1 MLEIISVK
9 RNSIAERV
17 GIKVND
23 YLVSMNNQI
32 VNDFIDYRF
41 FQAEENL
48 EIQIERKGKIL
59 SINVEKSYDDDL
71 GIAFQDMEMRLCTNN
86 CIFCFI
92 KQNPPGMRKQIY
104 LYDGD
109 YRYSFL
115 YGNFITLTNVDDN
128 DLNRIV
134 NQRLSP
140 LYISV
145 HATDPAVRKK
155 IFRFRGDDFLMDKLE
170 FLNRGRI
177 ELHIQIVLMPGI
189 NDGEILESTIK
200 DLYHFRESIKSVAI
214 VPVGLTKHRKRLPK
228 IRGVDSKYASNLLPY
243 SRAWNRNYFNIEGDY
258 FVYLAD
264 EFYLLA
270 NRPLPGRNSYGR
282 FYQIE
287 NGVGLVREFID
298 NFKRQVRKLP
308 ESIPEPKRVLFVTGT
323 LVKPVLETYIISVLN
338 SIQNLEVDVFPV
350 VNKFFGETITVA
362 GLITGRDII
371 EQLKSH
377 HEYDLIYLPP
387 RCINDDS
394 LLLDNMTPED
404 IQREL
409 GIPVK
414 VSDENY
420 MEMLS
425 NVSI

>member
-9 RNSIAERV
+9 KNSIAEQV

-23 YLVSMNNQI
+23 YLVTMNNQI

-48 EIQIERKGKIL
+48 EIQIKRNGKIL

-71 GIAFQDMEMRLCTNN
+71 GIAFQDMKMRSCTND

-115 YGNFITLTNVDDN
+115 YGNFITLTNVNDN

-145 HATDPAVRKK
+145 HATDSVVRKK
-155 IFRFRGDDFLMDKLE
+155 IFRFNGEDHLIEKLE
-170 FLNRGRI
+170 FLDKGRI

-189 NDGEILESTIK
+189 NDGEILEKTIK

-214 VPVGLTKHRKRLPK
+214 VPVGLTKHRKRLPQ
-228 IRGVDSKYASNLLPY
+228 IRGVDSNYASKLIRH
-243 SRAWNRNYFNIEGDY
+243 SRTWNRNYFNIEGDY

-270 NRPLPGRNSYGR
+270 DRPLPGRNSYGR

-298 NFKRQVRKLP
+298 NFKRQIRKLP
-308 ESIPEPKRVLFVTGT
+308 GSIPEPKRVLFVTGT
-323 LVKPVLETYIISVLN
+323 LAKPMLETYIISVLN
-338 SIQNLEVDVFPV
+338 SIQNLKVDVFPV
-350 VNKFFGETITVA
+350 VNKFFGETITIA
-362 GLITGRDII
+362 GLITGRDIV
-371 EQLKSH
+371 EQLKLH

-387 RCINDDS
+387 RCVNDDS
-394 LLLDNMTPED
+394 LLLDNMTPKD
-404 IQREL
+404 IQREV

-414 VSDENY
+414 VSNENY
-420 MEMLS
+420 VEMLN